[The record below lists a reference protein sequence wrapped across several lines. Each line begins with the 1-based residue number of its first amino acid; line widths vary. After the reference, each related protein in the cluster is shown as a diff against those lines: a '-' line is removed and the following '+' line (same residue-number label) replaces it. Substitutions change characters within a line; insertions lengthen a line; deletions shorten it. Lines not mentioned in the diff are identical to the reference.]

1 MTIPPELKR
10 LLKLTNYNIKN
21 RCTALNNFVHSL
33 KHSNQMYSHSNFTDK
48 ELFKLSQKGDQSAFE
63 EIYIR
68 FSGLLYIYAK
78 KLIKNKEEA
87 QDIVQEVFVYLWN
100 NKNINI
106 TAELSAYLYTAVRYK
121 IFDWIDKNK
130 VRNNYSVSFRAFAE
144 RGECTTDNYLRER
157 ELIVIIEK
165 EVTKLPSKM
174 RQIFEM
180 SRNLHLSQKE
190 IALQLH
196 ISDKTVKK
204 QMGNA
209 LKILRLKLASFL
221 TLVTLLIGLTKF

>member
-1 MTIPPELKR
+1 MY
-10 LLKLTNYNIKN
+10 NYN
-21 RCTALNNFVHSL
+21 
-33 KHSNQMYSHSNFTDK
+33 NFTDN
-48 ELFKLSQKGDQSAFE
+48 ELFELSQGGDQSAFE
-63 EIYIR
+63 EIYKR

-78 KLIKNKEEA
+78 KLIKNDEDA

-100 NKNINI
+100 NQKIRLN
-106 TAELSAYLYTAVRYK
+106 AQLSAYLYTAVRYK

-130 VRNNYSVSFRAFAE
+130 IRTNYATSLRTFIE
-144 RGECTTDNYLRER
+144 QGELVTDNYLREK
-157 ELIVIIEK
+157 ELIAIIEK
-165 EVTKLPSKM
+165 EVNKLPSKM

-190 IALQLH
+190 IALQLQ

-209 LKILRLKLASFL
+209 LKILRLKLTSFL
-221 TLVTLLIGLTKF
+221 TLITLLISLTRF